1 MLDSRFSSIR
11 ILVLVMS
18 QLLVIKK
25 IIYHEVIGWVR
36 PSRRGEVTGPVDS
49 DYGAFA
55 SIGRNAVVPA
65 LYPKTWMNGR
75 KKLKYHGEL
84 P

>member
-1 MLDSRFSSIR
+1 MWDNQFSSVR
-11 ILVLVMS
+11 IPILVMS
-18 QLLVIKK
+18 QLSVIKK

-36 PSRRGEVTGPVDS
+36 PSRRGEATGPVDS
-49 DYGAFA
+49 DYRAFA
-55 SIGRNAVVPA
+55 SIGRNAMVPA
-65 LYPKTWMNGR
+65 LYPKTWMNRR

>member
-1 MLDSRFSSIR
+1 
-11 ILVLVMS
+11 MS
-18 QLLVIKK
+18 PLSVIKK

-36 PSRRGEVTGPVDS
+36 PSRRGEATGPVDS

-55 SIGRNAVVPA
+55 SIGRSVMVPA

-75 KKLKYHGEL
+75 KKLKYHSEL